1 MTCGVAAS
9 ISCPHCGGPVE
20 WVTGGRPT
28 TWRAV
33 GMLRC
38 DPCRRDYR
46 AELTLIDVKA
56 ERLALQEMDRLADAL
71 YR

>member
-38 DPCRRDYR
+38 PECRRDFR
-46 AELTLIDVKA
+46 AELTLVDVKK
-56 ERLALQEMDRLADAL
+56 E
-71 YR
+71 